1 MGTSILGSV
10 RAPGHN
16 ANVRSLPSYPYL
28 PEKFDKARQLR
39 YLGLSMKRIAAE
51 CQVSL
56 STVSLWTRDIEML
69 PRHHAANR
77 ERAAKVRADRW
88 RDRHRE
94 QRRAFQRE
102 GRKRARE
109 GDQLH
114 AAGCMLYWAE
124 GAKARNSL
132 VMSNSDPAMLVMF
145 VRFLRECFE
154 ITAEDIS
161 FSLNV
166 YTTNG
171 RTIGE
176 IEHYWMDLLELV
188 PACARKH
195 MLNHTPTSSS
205 GKRKN
210 KLPYGV
216 CTLRVKRSTWLV
228 QHIYGAIQEY
238 SGIDQPAWLDG
249 PERKKR
255 AA

>member
-1 MGTSILGSV
+1 
-10 RAPGHN
+10 
-16 ANVRSLPSYPYL
+16 
-28 PEKFDKARQLR
+28 
-39 YLGLSMKRIAAE
+39 
-51 CQVSL
+51 
-56 STVSLWTRDIEML
+56 
-69 PRHHAANR
+69 
-77 ERAAKVRADRW
+77 
-88 RDRHRE
+88 
-94 QRRAFQRE
+94 
-102 GRKRARE
+102 
-109 GDQLH
+109 
-114 AAGCMLYWAE
+114 MLYWAE
-124 GAKARNSL
+124 GSKQRNAVL
-132 VMSNSDPAMLVMF
+132 FSNSDPAMLVMF
-145 VRFLRECFE
+145 VRFLREFFE
-154 ITAEDIS
+154 ITAEDMS

-176 IEHYWMDLLELV
+176 IQRYWMDLLGLV

-205 GKRKN
+205 GKKKN

-249 PERKKR
+249 PERKPK